1 MKKNYIKKILKLFE
15 QASDIQLERLYYFI
29 KSYLD

>member
-1 MKKNYIKKILKLFE
+1 MKKYYIKEILKLFE
-15 QASDIQLERLYYFI
+15 QANVNQLERLYYFI